1 MNSLFHFS
9 WFACDL
15 LDDGSRRSSVT
26 EKDIMD
32 TLTDHAQRIADS
44 VLSQPNAGEDLEN
57 DVKVFIT
64 PFHSPHIPPPQLYPI
79 PEKKSKNKKKQKH
92 SLLNNVINFFRIA

>member
-1 MNSLFHFS
+1 MTF
-9 WFACDL
+9 DPP
-15 LDDGSRRSSVT
+15 DDGSRRSSVT

-57 DVKVFIT
+57 DVKVMATWPGISCYTSWIFINCERIET
-64 PFHSPHIPPPQLYPI
+64 RTENRFGL
-79 PEKKSKNKKKQKH
+79 KSLK
-92 SLLNNVINFFRIA
+92 